1 MNNNEQ
7 TAETTTSSLPIGNT
21 VLGEVPAL
29 YDMKLNEEL
38 EDDMKWGVRY
48 RYKRVPGGWI
58 YQPIDRKYNGVDVWL
73 QPVFIP
79 FNNEF
84 Q

>member
-1 MNNNEQ
+1 MNTTEQ
-7 TAETTTSSLPIGNT
+7 TITTAAIDGNT
-21 VLGEVPAL
+21 MLAEVPAL

-38 EDDMKWGVRY
+38 EDEMKWGVRY
-48 RYKRVPGGWI
+48 SYKRVPGGWI
-58 YQPIDRKYNGVDVWL
+58 YQPIERKYNGDDVWL
-73 QPVFIP
+73 QPLFVP